1 MSRILRSSMFPRAL
15 RVRACDSE
23 SMPLEIAPK
32 ILSAVRS
39 VYTTDLG
46 LPEDWTD
53 AQRAEFIDA
62 EAGQITWMVQAKA
75 STLGE
80 QTVEQWTRRHG
91 ARPNSNVKNELR
103 IAARAEALEIV
114 MNNELY
120 ELIPSDTDDW

>member
-1 MSRILRSSMFPRAL
+1 
-15 RVRACDSE
+15 
-23 SMPLEIAPK
+23 MPLEIDPT
-32 ILSAVRS
+32 ILSAVQS

-62 EAGQITWMVQAKA
+62 EAGVITWMVQAKA
-75 STLGE
+75 GTLVG
-80 QTVEQWTRRHG
+80 QCVEEWTRQHG
-91 ARPNSNVKNELR
+91 ARPNSIAQKELR

-120 ELIPSDTDDW
+120 ELIPSDKDDW